1 VRIIKGKIKITTEI
15 VSKVKTVKETKINSQ
30 RISKIKIKRKAPKR
44 YEAKAAKALETID
57 LKLEIDSMNKKVK
70 LTVFEDGTNE
80 QFLKLIKEFKIC

>member
-1 VRIIKGKIKITTEI
+1 
-15 VSKVKTVKETKINSQ
+15 
-30 RISKIKIKRKAPKR
+30 
-44 YEAKAAKALETID
+44 LENID